1 MAVGARAA
9 VVFGVWLASGFE
21 APLRGG
27 RVRSRSFPLALRS
40 TAPKRAS
47 EKVVPA
53 AEEDEVSWRRSVT
66 SADFDDALVYRLFR
80 RQFEILLPNLVPKK
94 QLAVSA
100 RRGKASLRRLTL
112 NATAL
117 NRLFNPLA
125 VDEGFPLQLVRCV
138 CDSVSI
144 AWTSVFTLN
153 RDPLEVRINKIEF
166 EFDQE
171 ARRPTKY
178 QLGEAKREWDALA
191 PAPAAFMNEYPTI
204 EGARFLVDELVCVAR
219 RVEAPFPRGGN
230 STVRLT
236 LRGVDA
242 RSVDNASAVVD
253 LRRCWASYNPAP
265 NAAAA
270 FIAKRVVA
278 REALVEI
285 KFDDHEA
292 APDAPEA
299 AASAA
304 ATAAAADATA
314 PEVAEDVSS
323 LDFERGD
330 PTESDLD
337 DLFPRE
343 ETTPDRLWL
352 LRRRREAAGG
362 AANWSVTRTSD
373 DWEPPRVEFSKNS
386 EDDGF
391 VVLARAPAPAA
402 LLTVG
407 YDSPRAEVKSIRV
420 DLDLRRFRL
429 ALDSDLLGDEGP
441 AKPGDVSLGVFA
453 LFGDSRPAALRPAPS
468 KVGAVGDALS
478 AVLNRIVRPAAAL
491 LVLAWGARLI

>member
-1 MAVGARAA
+1 M
-9 VVFGVWLASGFE
+9 
-21 APLRGG
+21 
-27 RVRSRSFPLALRS
+27 
-40 TAPKRAS
+40 
-47 EKVVPA
+47 
-53 AEEDEVSWRRSVT
+53 SWRRSVT

-80 RQFEILLPNLVPKK
+80 RQFEILLPGFVPKK

-100 RRGKASLRRLTL
+100 RRGKASLRRLRL

-125 VDEGFPLQLVRCV
+125 VDEGFPLQLLRCV

-219 RVEAPFPRGGN
+219 RVEAPFPRGRN

-242 RSVDNASAVVD
+242 RSVDNASAVAD

-299 AASAA
+299 TASAA
-304 ATAAAADATA
+304 ATTNTTA
-314 PEVAEDVSS
+314 PPPVEDVSS

-343 ETTPDRLWL
+343 ATTPDRLWL

>member
-1 MAVGARAA
+1 MGRRFAVIVCALTSAFQRPQAPRAPRHIARPTR
-9 VVFGVWLASGFE
+9 VASLPPTPE
-21 APLRGG
+21 DA
-27 RVRSRSFPLALRS
+27 
-40 TAPKRAS
+40 
-47 EKVVPA
+47 
-53 AEEDEVSWRRSVT
+53 EDEVSWRRSVT

-80 RQFEILLPNLVPKK
+80 RQFEILLPGFVPKK

-100 RRGKASLRRLTL
+100 RRGKASLRRLRL

-125 VDEGFPLQLVRCV
+125 VDEGFPLQLLRCV

-304 ATAAAADATA
+304 ATAASAA
-314 PEVAEDVSS
+314 S
-323 LDFERGD
+323 
-330 PTESDLD
+330 
-337 DLFPRE
+337 
-343 ETTPDRLWL
+343 
-352 LRRRREAAGG
+352 
-362 AANWSVTRTSD
+362 
-373 DWEPPRVEFSKNS
+373 
-386 EDDGF
+386 
-391 VVLARAPAPAA
+391 
-402 LLTVG
+402 
-407 YDSPRAEVKSIRV
+407 
-420 DLDLRRFRL
+420 
-429 ALDSDLLGDEGP
+429 
-441 AKPGDVSLGVFA
+441 
-453 LFGDSRPAALRPAPS
+453 AALRSMTRRKAAEASLPLHAFSFRPPSERPSAARSERSAAITGSTLRTPSSRATDAARFAACSASMPWRIAATCCAVIAPS
-468 KVGAVGDALS
+468 PNATPSAALTAPATDAAAQHGLGCVAQPANTARDTCSPKYCPEMAPSGSRKAAVGCGRELS
-478 AVLNRIVRPAAAL
+478 
-491 LVLAWGARLI
+491 

>member
-1 MAVGARAA
+1 M
-9 VVFGVWLASGFE
+9 
-21 APLRGG
+21 
-27 RVRSRSFPLALRS
+27 
-40 TAPKRAS
+40 
-47 EKVVPA
+47 
-53 AEEDEVSWRRSVT
+53 SWRRSVT

-80 RQFEILLPNLVPKK
+80 RQFEILLPGFVPKK

-100 RRGKASLRRLTL
+100 RRGKASLRRLRL

-125 VDEGFPLQLVRCV
+125 VDEGFPLQLLRCV

-219 RVEAPFPRGGN
+219 RVEAPFPRGRN

-242 RSVDNASAVVD
+242 RSVDNASAVAD

-299 AASAA
+299 TASAA
-304 ATAAAADATA
+304 ATTNTTA
-314 PEVAEDVSS
+314 PPPVEDVSS

>member
-1 MAVGARAA
+1 MGRRFAVIVCALTSAFQRPQAPRAPRHIARPTR
-9 VVFGVWLASGFE
+9 VASLPPTPE
-21 APLRGG
+21 DA
-27 RVRSRSFPLALRS
+27 
-40 TAPKRAS
+40 
-47 EKVVPA
+47 
-53 AEEDEVSWRRSVT
+53 EDEVSWRRSVT

-80 RQFEILLPNLVPKK
+80 RQFEILLPGFVPKK

-100 RRGKASLRRLTL
+100 RRGKASLRRLRL

-125 VDEGFPLQLVRCV
+125 VDEGFPLQLLRCV

-219 RVEAPFPRGGN
+219 RVEAPFPRGRN

-242 RSVDNASAVVD
+242 RSVDNASAVAD

-299 AASAA
+299 TASAA
-304 ATAAAADATA
+304 VTTNTTA
-314 PEVAEDVSS
+314 PPPVEDVSS

>member
-1 MAVGARAA
+1 MLK
-9 VVFGVWLASGFE
+9 FGQDH
-21 APLRGG
+21 PNQ
-27 RVRSRSFPLALRS
+27 RS
-40 TAPKRAS
+40 
-47 EKVVPA
+47 
-53 AEEDEVSWRRSVT
+53 
-66 SADFDDALVYRLFR
+66 
-80 RQFEILLPNLVPKK
+80 
-94 QLAVSA
+94 
-100 RRGKASLRRLTL
+100 
-112 NATAL
+112 
-117 NRLFNPLA
+117 
-125 VDEGFPLQLVRCV
+125 
-138 CDSVSI
+138 
-144 AWTSVFTLN
+144 
-153 RDPLEVRINKIEF
+153 
-166 EFDQE
+166 
-171 ARRPTKY
+171 
-178 QLGEAKREWDALA
+178 
-191 PAPAAFMNEYPTI
+191 
-204 EGARFLVDELVCVAR
+204 
-219 RVEAPFPRGGN
+219 N
-230 STVRLT
+230 STQ
-236 LRGVDA
+236 
-242 RSVDNASAVVD
+242 
-253 LRRCWASYNPAP
+253 
-265 NAAAA
+265 
-270 FIAKRVVA
+270 
-278 REALVEI
+278 VEI
-285 KFDDHEA
+285 KFDDRDASEA
-292 APDAPEA
+292 DPEA
-299 AASAA
+299 TADAA

-314 PEVAEDVSS
+314 PQTVEDVSS

>member
-1 MAVGARAA
+1 M
-9 VVFGVWLASGFE
+9 
-21 APLRGG
+21 GG
-27 RVRSRSFPLALRS
+27 RHFAALVCALTSAFQRPQ
-40 TAPKRAS
+40 APRAPRA
-47 EKVVPA
+47 VAVPA
-53 AEEDEVSWRRSVT
+53 LNSLPPTPEDAEDEVSWRRSVT

-80 RQFEILLPNLVPKK
+80 RQFEILLPGFVPKK

-100 RRGKASLRRLTL
+100 RRGKASLRRLRL

-125 VDEGFPLQLVRCV
+125 VDEGFPLQLLRCV

-153 RDPLEVRINKIEF
+153 RDPLEVRINKVEF
-166 EFDQE
+166 EFDQG
-171 ARRPTKY
+171 ARKPTKY

-204 EGARFLVDELVCVAR
+204 EGARFLVDELV
-219 RVEAPFPRGGN
+219 
-230 STVRLT
+230 
-236 LRGVDA
+236 
-242 RSVDNASAVVD
+242 
-253 LRRCWASYNPAP
+253 
-265 NAAAA
+265 
-270 FIAKRVVA
+270 
-278 REALVEI
+278 EI
-285 KFDDHEA
+285 KFDDRDASEA
-292 APDAPEA
+292 DPA
-299 AASAA
+299 ATASAA

-362 AANWSVTRTSD
+362 AANC
-373 DWEPPRVEFSKNS
+373 
-386 EDDGF
+386 
-391 VVLARAPAPAA
+391 
-402 LLTVG
+402 
-407 YDSPRAEVKSIRV
+407 PRAEVKSIRV